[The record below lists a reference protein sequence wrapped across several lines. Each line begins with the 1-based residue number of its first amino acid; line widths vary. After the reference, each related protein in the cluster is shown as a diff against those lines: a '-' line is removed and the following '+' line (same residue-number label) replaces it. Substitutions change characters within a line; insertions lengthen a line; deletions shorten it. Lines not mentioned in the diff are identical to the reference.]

1 MSPRAAYGEGTKAA
15 AMAALLVGG
24 RVREVARAH
33 GVLEGTVKSW
43 RHRLKNG
50 RVATL
55 KKGAFGGLL
64 LAYLEA
70 TLRALIAQSEELSDH
85 DRLRGMGGREAAVLF
100 GTLFDRTMRMLEL
113 APALL
118 RDRGGGGVR

>member
-1 MSPRAAYGEGTKAA
+1 
-15 AMAALLVGG
+15 MAALLVGE
-24 RVREVARAH
+24 RPAAVARDL
-33 GVLEGTVKSW
+33 GVPEGTVRSW
-43 RHRLKNG
+43 KHRLKKG

-64 LAYLEA
+64 LEHLEGLLRSLISQSEHLREPGV
-70 TLRALIAQSEELSDH
+70 LRAMRAKERAI
-85 DRLRGMGGREAAVLF
+85 LF
-100 GTLFDRTMRMLEL
+100 GVLFDRTMRMLEL

>member
-1 MSPRAAYGEGTKAA
+1 MSPRATYGEETKAA
-15 AMAALLVGG
+15 AMAALLAGG
-24 RVREVARAH
+24 RVREVARDF
-33 GVLEGTVKSW
+33 GVPEGTVKSW

-55 KKGAFGGLL
+55 KKGEFGGLL
-64 LAYLEA
+64 SEHLEA
-70 TLRALIAQSEELSDH
+70 TLRSLTEQSGHLSDP
-85 DRLRGMGGREAAVLF
+85 DVLRGMRAGEAAVFF

-118 RDRGGGGVR
+118 EEADR